1 MYNAI
6 IVEDDSRIALLNK
19 YYLSL
24 ASKELQVTALL
35 SNGKVALDFL
45 LHNPVDLVILDVYM
59 PNFTGLELLK
69 TIRTQN
75 IPVDVIM
82 VTAAKDTEEV
92 SQAFQMG
99 IVDYLVKPFDFAR
112 FKQAIQKFLRKKEM
126 LDSKEPLSQETID
139 SLEQPS
145 LTKAEPTLRKG
156 LQFKTLEKIMD
167 FITNMREPS
176 FTVKV
181 LADEVGLSPVTTQ
194 RYLSYLVDEGLL
206 CTTIDYNTGG
216 RPKMVY
222 EKTAPRNPE

>member
-1 MYNAI
+1 MYNTI

-19 YYLSL
+19 YYVSL
-24 ASKELQVTALL
+24 ASKELKVTALIP
-35 SNGKVALDFL
+35 NGKAALDFL
-45 LHNPVDLVILDVYM
+45 LRNPVDLVILDVYM

-69 TIRTQN
+69 MIRMQN

-99 IVDYLVKPFDFAR
+99 IVDYLVKPFDFPR

-139 SLEQPS
+139 SLERPS

-167 FITNMREPS
+167 FITNIGEPS
-176 FTVKV
+176 FTVKF

-216 RPKMVY
+216 RPKMIY
-222 EKTAPRNPE
+222 KKTSS